1 MRDDLRPQI
10 APKPPQYGRTSA
22 SKCHPPCRADMPT
35 RSLQGHTRAT
45 AVTPALRT
53 TTQLASPLAP
63 PPGHTLPVLQITH
76 SSLPPSTTANPIPHP
91 LAPQPTHHNPHFTTT
106 NPFPSPVPAHTP
118 HQHPIGQPHNPT
130 QTPSGQADSAL
141 QTEYTHKLPVVRSQ
155 DAESALLPGA
165 AVHQRHGK
173 GTPMARQ
180 SRYFWGF

>member
-45 AVTPALRT
+45 AVRQRYAPLPNWPLHSHHQHTSRAAIHRLQPDTQHYGQPNSSPAGATTHTPQPSLHNH
-53 TTQLASPLAP
+53 QSIPLTSTGTHP
-63 PPGHTLPVLQITH
+63 PPTSNRPT
-76 SSLPPSTTANPIPHP
+76 
-91 LAPQPTHHNPHFTTT
+91 PQ
-106 NPFPSPVPAHTP
+106 
-118 HQHPIGQPHNPT
+118 PT

-155 DAESALLPGA
+155 HAESALLPGA
-165 AVHQRHGK
+165 AVHQRHSK
-173 GTPMARQ
+173 GTPMAHQ
-180 SRYFWGF
+180 NAIYWWF